1 MNAIQSDLAES
12 LAEDENDKRKYGLDD
27 LVKRLPEQ
35 MNCLL
40 QHLALLS
47 LTGTQMNVAICL
59 LHRSVM
65 NSLVAQRDQLKSQQ
79 TYLLLAARD
88 QKQIQRKWDLVDN
101 QVTKHFSD
109 CRENLKRVVSRRL
122 DKVLESLFQ

>member
-59 LHRSVM
+59 LHRS
-65 NSLVAQRDQLKSQQ
+65 A
-79 TYLLLAARD
+79 
-88 QKQIQRKWDLVDN
+88 
-101 QVTKHFSD
+101 
-109 CRENLKRVVSRRL
+109 ERR
-122 DKVLESLFQ
+122 